1 MNGTSS
7 KASLT
12 MLTFAPMVDSELT
25 RLLLRHH
32 GVAHREVDHLIPLV
46 SLLTLF
52 HGGRGLVPL
61 LYGNGLNLTSP
72 RPIAEHFDPLAPPE
86 RRLIPAEP
94 ELARQV
100 EADWVTFNGE
110 MGADAAAFA
119 YFHLLPCKKLMVPV
133 FKAPLRPF
141 EAALTPLLYPVMKLM
156 FKLVLKLGP
165 ASAEAAHARIRAT
178 FDATDKR
185 IADGRPFLTGD
196 RLTLGDLALAAASAP
211 FLQPSGYGA
220 KMPPIAQ
227 MPDAMRTFVEELR
240 RTRTATF
247 VQRLYSEAF
256 GPPGNA
262 G

>member
-1 MNGTSS
+1 
-7 KASLT
+7 

-61 LYGNGLNLTSP
+61 LYGNGLKLTSP
-72 RPIAEHFDPLAPPE
+72 RPIAEHFDPLTPPE
-86 RRLIPAEP
+86 RRLIPLEAEP
-94 ELARQV
+94 ARQV
-100 EADWVTFNGE
+100 EADWQTFNTE
-110 MGADAAAFA
+110 MAADTAAFA
-119 YFHLLPCKKLMVPV
+119 YFHLLPCKALMVPV

-141 EAALTPLLYPVMKLM
+141 EAALTPFLYPVMKLM

-165 ASAEAAHARIRAT
+165 ANAEAAHARIRAA
-178 FDATDKR
+178 FEATDKR
-185 IADGRPFLTGD
+185 VADGRLFLTGD

-211 FLQPSGYGA
+211 LLQPRGYDV

-227 MPDAMRTFVEELR
+227 MPGAMRTFVEELR
-240 RTRTATF
+240 QTRTATF
-247 VQRLYSEAF
+247 VQRLYSEVFA
-256 GPPGNA
+256 PPGSA